1 MKNLLLTAGVAVL
14 ATLMTACTSG
24 AGSAGG
30 QTSLAS
36 GGTQTV
42 SITPELRAEIR
53 RQGHDPD
60 EEICKREEQMGS
72 TIPRKICATRAAWAA
87 KTRASQDGTR
97 DIQNNALRTRDPR
110 AGG

>member
-1 MKNLLLTAGVAVL
+1 MKRLFLTAGVASLGLVM
-14 ATLMTACTSG
+14 AACTST
-24 AGSAGG
+24 SDG
-30 QTSLAS
+30 QSSVAS
-36 GGTQTV
+36 RGTQTV

-72 TIPRKICATRAAWAA
+72 TIPKKICATRAAWEA
-87 KTRASQDGTR
+87 KTRASQEGTR